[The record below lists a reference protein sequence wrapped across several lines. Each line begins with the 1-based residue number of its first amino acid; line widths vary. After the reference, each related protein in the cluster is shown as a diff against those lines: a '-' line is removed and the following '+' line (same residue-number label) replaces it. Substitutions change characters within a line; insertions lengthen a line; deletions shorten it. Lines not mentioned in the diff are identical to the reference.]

1 MGVKTLKLAA
11 MTILLTCALYVL
23 LMSGRTS
30 SDFTSELSNTG
41 LGTVENLEANY
52 KDWETRYV
60 KEGGDRNVVSSMGW
74 FKGLST
80 EHTYANGMIKLNMI
94 DGIVS
99 VEANGLSKDQMYD
112 FWLVDSSAGN
122 TILPESNDG
131 YLLVGSLKHE
141 GKVARLEANLGSEAF
156 ASFDPDLMIVTRA
169 GKTPVEDRLLVGT
182 TTLFHRLYRSQ
193 QRGEFGVLADREV
206 TPATDDRNWFERLV
220 DKVSPTAEAQVGP
233 IPNPT
238 TPMQILIT
246 QGRGL
251 FNNAT
256 FSGNGRTCST
266 CHEEINNLT
275 IDPAFIA
282 TLPPSDPLFVAE
294 FNPALSSGFEDP
306 LLMHQFGLIL
316 ENVDGFNRP
325 GVMRGVPH
333 TLALIPTSLEPATG
347 DGTTIPPNERTGWSG
362 DGAPGTGTLR
372 EFAIGAVTQHFTKT
386 LNRVPNVDFVLPTP
400 SELDALEAF
409 QRSTGRRADLVLT
422 GPGALSLKV
431 PSAAAGQALF
441 VNDNVARCNLC
452 HNNAGAGDLVLN
464 LKNANFNTNVESLPA
479 SHPPGGPSRPI
490 DAGFG
495 TAANAQLGGFGNGSF
510 NTPPL
515 VEAADTPPFFHN
527 NSVNT
532 IEEAVAFYSGPEFN
546 TAPGFGAVIP
556 INLNATQNAQI
567 GAFLRVIN
575 ALENIRQAEDLI
587 NRARSM
593 STTNDP
599 IFRELMRLAEAEIRD
614 AIDVLAVIL
623 NSQHG
628 AMTNLTPAE
637 AYARIAATPNNQLAG
652 HYAGLALVKVI
663 AARGHLKN

>member
-1 MGVKTLKLAA
+1 

-23 LMSGRTS
+23 LLSGRTS

-80 EHTYANGMIKLNMI
+80 EHTYANGMIKLNLI

-99 VEANGLSKDQMYD
+99 VEANGLSKDQTYD

-122 TILPESNDG
+122 SILPESDDDF
-131 YLLVGSLKHE
+131 LRVGGLKHE
-141 GKVARLEANLGSEAF
+141 GKAARLEANLGSEAF

-182 TTLFHRLYRSQ
+182 TTLFHKLYRSA
-193 QRGEFGVLADREV
+193 QRGEFGVLEDREV
-206 TPATDDRNWFERLV
+206 TPTTDNRSWLDRVIN
-220 DKVSPTAEAQVGP
+220 KISPTAAAQVGP

-246 QGRGL
+246 QGRDL

-256 FSGNGRTCST
+256 FSGNGRTCAT
-266 CHEEINNLT
+266 CHAESNNLT
-275 IDPAFIA
+275 LDPAFIA
-282 TLPPSDPLFVAE
+282 TLQPNDPLFVAE
-294 FNPALSSGFEDP
+294 FDPALSSGFEDP

-333 TLALIPTSLEPATG
+333 TLALISTSLEPATG

-386 LNRVPNVDFVLPTP
+386 LNRTPNVDFVLPTP

-431 PSAAAGQALF
+431 PIAAAGQALF
-441 VNDNVARCNLC
+441 VDDNVARCNLC
-452 HNNAGAGDLVLN
+452 HNNAGAGDKVLN

-515 VEAADTPPFFHN
+515 VEAAETPPFFHN

-546 TAPGFGAVIP
+546 TAPGFGTVIP

-587 NRARSM
+587 NRARST
-593 STTNDP
+593 SNDP
-599 IFRELMRLAEAEIRD
+599 IRRELMRLAGADIRD

-623 NSQHG
+623 NSQHP
-628 AMTNLTPAE
+628 AMTNLNAAE
-637 AYARIAATPNNQLAG
+637 AYARISATPNNQLYD
-652 HYAGLALVKVI
+652 HYAGLALVKII
-663 AARGHLKN
+663 AARGYLKN